1 MLQQG
6 QVYAFGFKGEDKLV
20 TVRQHIASGD
30 TAKDNPDASKWRRL
44 GFQLSDQSESASSGV
59 VFYKKSL

>member
-1 MLQQG
+1 MFQQG

-44 GFQLSDQSESASSGV
+44 GF
-59 VFYKKSL
+59 

>member
-1 MLQQG
+1 MAAEVMLQQG
-6 QVYAFGFKGEDKLV
+6 QVYAFGFKEEDKLV

-44 GFQLSDQSESASSGV
+44 GF
-59 VFYKKSL
+59 